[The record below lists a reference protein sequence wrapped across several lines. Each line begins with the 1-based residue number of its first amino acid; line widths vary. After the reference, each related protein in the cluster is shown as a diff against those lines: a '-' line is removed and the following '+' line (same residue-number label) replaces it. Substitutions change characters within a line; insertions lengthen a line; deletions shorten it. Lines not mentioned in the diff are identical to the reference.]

1 MTLRMALAFLV
12 LLALLAVGWSHGLFV
27 KAPAHREVAMAHADD
42 LERRDFGVAPASDL
56 HASEMHAPT
65 PASIPGGRLL
75 TTRELVDLLQD
86 ERTPYVVFDVLGADQ
101 ALPGAVQAAWMALPG
116 SYGDAVQRRL
126 VRVLERVTR
135 GYPDVA
141 LVFYCLSPECW
152 KSYNAALR
160 DSRGLFQGAL
170 VPGRHRGVDAG
181 RAADRGQ
188 RAGGRRTS
196 GGAAGG
202 ASASG
207 RGDRDPRRA
216 ACAARRPR
224 TGRGAGG
231 RCVVAV
237 VRLPL
242 RVPAVPLSAT
252 ARAGGTS
259 APCRNPS
266 SGSRRR

>member
-12 LLALLAVGWSHGLFV
+12 LLALLAIGWSHGLFV
-27 KAPAHREVAMAHADD
+27 KAPAHREVAMAHAGD

-116 SYGDAVQRRL
+116 SYDDAVQRRL

-135 GYPDVA
+135 GHPDVA

-160 DSRGLFQGAL
+160 AIHAGYSRVLWYRGGIEAWMQAGLPTAASVPVAGVPPAAL
-170 VPGRHRGVDAG
+170 PEAHPPVGVETEAPVASPALHAAPGPE
-181 RAADRGQ
+181 AAR
-188 RAGGRRTS
+188 
-196 GGAAGG
+196 AGG
-202 ASASG
+202 AS
-207 RGDRDPRRA
+207 
-216 ACAARRPR
+216 
-224 TGRGAGG
+224 
-231 RCVVAV
+231 
-237 VRLPL
+237 
-242 RVPAVPLSAT
+242 
-252 ARAGGTS
+252 
-259 APCRNPS
+259 
-266 SGSRRR
+266 